1 MIISWTKNAL
11 ACNAAG
17 LAKAAVAGVAILGAS
32 LPLQAGSDHMR
43 NPANTISTQADHPDS
58 FRHFAPE
65 LSAMQARVPV
75 VNTEFG
81 LHVSE
86 IEPGLFFITDFIYQ
100 SAFLVTDEGV
110 VVFDAPP
117 SFGERHRAAIE
128 MSAPGVPIT
137 HYILSHKHADHNG
150 GGYNFGS
157 IEGLKV
163 IGAQKIAKSLERNPL
178 RGVLKPTQTF
188 DDALSL
194 TVGGVPIQLKAA
206 NFHSADTDVIIYL
219 PEQKFLMAVDTITPG
234 EAPFMNFGATSNL
247 EGYMANFEKFLAY
260 DFDHFLSGHVSILG
274 NRQDVETARDY
285 AFDVWD
291 TVHAL
296 WPSFLDRFMSKIELT
311 EFANGNLAY
320 RMTMEEVRDECT
332 GQIISRWQNKLSVVD
347 LWADSHCETV
357 VLHAIMH

>member
-1 MIISWTKNAL
+1 MRHLTTVSTIACFAVLGVL
-11 ACNAAG
+11 APA
-17 LAKAAVAGVAILGAS
+17 
-32 LPLQAGSDHMR
+32 QAGTEHNH
-43 NPANTISTQADHPDS
+43 NPANTISSDPGHPDS

-65 LSAMQARVPV
+65 LPEMKARVPE

-137 HYILSHKHADHNG
+137 HFVLSHKHADHNG
-150 GGYNFGS
+150 GGYTFAD
-157 IEGLKV
+157 IDGLTV
-163 IGAQKIAKSLERNPL
+163 IGAQASADSLATHPL
-178 RGVLKPTQTF
+178 RGVLMPTETF
-188 DDALSL
+188 EERLSF
-194 TVGGVPIQLKAA
+194 TVGGVPIELQTA
-206 NFHSADTDVIIYL
+206 NFHANDTDVLIHL
-219 PEQKFLMAVDTITPG
+219 PEQKFLMAIDTITPG

-247 EGYMANFEKFLAY
+247 EGYMDAFETFLAY
-260 DFDHFLSGHVSILG
+260 DFEHFLSGHVSILG
-274 NRQDVETARDY
+274 NREDVETARDY
-285 AFDVWD
+285 AFDVRD
-291 TVHAL
+291 TVYDL
-296 WPSFLDRFMSKIELT
+296 WPGFLERFNANMELT

-320 RMTMEEVRDECT
+320 RMTIEQVRDDCA
-332 GQIISRWQNKLSVVD
+332 GQIIPRWEGKLSVVD
-347 LWADSHCETV
+347 LWAESHCETV

>member
-1 MIISWTKNAL
+1 MRHLITVSAI
-11 ACNAAG
+11 ACFAT
-17 LAKAAVAGVAILGAS
+17 LGGSA
-32 LPLQAGSDHMR
+32 PAQAGFEHGH
-43 NPANTISTQADHPDS
+43 NPANTISTKSDHPDS

-65 LSAMQARVPV
+65 HPAMKARVPE

-117 SFGERHRAAIE
+117 SFGERHRMAIE

-137 HYILSHKHADHNG
+137 HFILSHKHADHNG
-150 GGYNFGS
+150 GGYAFAD
-157 IEGLKV
+157 IEGLTV
-163 IGAQKIAKSLERNPL
+163 IGAQASADSLAVNPL
-178 RGVLKPTQTF
+178 RGVLMPNETF
-188 DDALSL
+188 DEALSL
-194 TVGGVPIQLKAA
+194 TVGGVPIELKTA
-206 NFHSADTDVIIYL
+206 NFHANDTDVMIYL
-219 PEQKFLMAVDTITPG
+219 PEQRFLMAIDTITPG

-247 EGYMANFEKFLAY
+247 EGYMANFETFLAY
-260 DFDHFLSGHVSILG
+260 DFEHFLSGHVSVLG

-291 TVHAL
+291 TVYAL
-296 WPSFLDRFMSKIELT
+296 WPGFLDRFTSKMELT

-320 RMTMEEVRDECT
+320 RMTIEEVRDECAA
-332 GQIISRWQNKLSVVD
+332 QIIDRWGDKLSVVD